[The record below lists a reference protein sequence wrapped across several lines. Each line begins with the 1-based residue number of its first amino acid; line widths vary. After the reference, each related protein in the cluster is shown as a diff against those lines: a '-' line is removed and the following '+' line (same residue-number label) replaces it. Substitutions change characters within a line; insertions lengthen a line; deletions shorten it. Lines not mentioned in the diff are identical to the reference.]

1 MKCSEHVNGKSN
13 VYGIIGNPIE
23 HSFSPVLQNTLA
35 QMIGHNNIYVPFKVE
50 KDNLKKVAEG
60 RYALVIKGFNFTVP
74 HKKDI
79 MNVIFDTDKNAQ
91 IIGAVNTLKYT
102 EKGYVGYNTDIIGL
116 GKCFEVKGID
126 IKNKNVVVLG
136 AGGAA
141 NAAVV
146 LAATEG
152 AKTIY
157 IIKRTIPTAENLKS
171 HILKYY
177 NVDIE
182 VMGYDQII
190 NIENPEIVIQ
200 TTSLGMGDTAGNS
213 PIKERNFFKKVKAV
227 VDIIY
232 SPWETKFLEDAR
244 SMGCIAINGFDMLV
258 YQGIAS
264 YEIWNDIKIDNLHAE
279 KIKNNLANYYLS
291 TKNKV

>member
-60 RYALVIKGFNFTVP
+60 GYALGIKGFNVTVP

-157 IIKRTIPTAENLKS
+157 IINRTIPTAENLKS

-279 KIKNNLANYYLS
+279 KIENNLANYYLS

>member
-1 MKCSEHVNGKSN
+1 MKCSEYVNGKSN

-23 HSFSPVLQNTLA
+23 HSFSPILQNTIA
-35 QMIGHNNIYVPFKVE
+35 QVIGHNNIYVPFKVE
-50 KDNLKKVAEG
+50 KYDLKKVVEG
-60 RYALVIKGFNFTVP
+60 GYALGIKGFNVTVP

-79 MNVIFDTDKNAQ
+79 MDVIFDTDKKAQ

-116 GKCFEVKGID
+116 GKCFEVKGIG

-152 AKTIY
+152 AKKIY
-157 IIKRTIPTAENLKS
+157 IINRTISTAENLKS

-182 VMGYDQII
+182 VIGYDKII
-190 NIENPEIVIQ
+190 NIGNPEIVIQ

-213 PIKERNFFKKVKAV
+213 PVEDIKFFKNVKAV

-244 SMGCIAINGFDMLV
+244 NMGCIAVNGFDMLV

-264 YEIWNDIKIDNLHAE
+264 YEIWNDIKIDNFLAE
-279 KIKNNLANYYLS
+279 KIKNNLADYYLS